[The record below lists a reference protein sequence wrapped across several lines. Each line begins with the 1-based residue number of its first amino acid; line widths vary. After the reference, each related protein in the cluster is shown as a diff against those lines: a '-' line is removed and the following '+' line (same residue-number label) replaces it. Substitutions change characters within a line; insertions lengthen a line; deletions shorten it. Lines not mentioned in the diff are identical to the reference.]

1 MLTSRQVKLLKI
13 LESEQSYQPIGK
25 FAKELGISD
34 RTIYSEIK
42 LLIEEGY
49 QINSKRGKGIKLV
62 NQRGFDDRP
71 ILNISTDPAET
82 RRIEIMKSLLFDH
95 ATVTLKGLSDHY
107 FVSQTSIK

>member
-49 QINSKRGKGIKLV
+49 QINSKRGKGIKL
-62 NQRGFDDRP
+62 
-71 ILNISTDPAET
+71 
-82 RRIEIMKSLLFDH
+82 
-95 ATVTLKGLSDHY
+95 
-107 FVSQTSIK
+107 

>member
-1 MLTSRQVKLLKI
+1 
-13 LESEQSYQPIGK
+13 
-25 FAKELGISD
+25 
-34 RTIYSEIK
+34 
-42 LLIEEGY
+42 
-49 QINSKRGKGIKLV
+49 GKGIKLV

-107 FVSQTSIK
+107 FVSQTSIKNDLKFIEGTLFQNNLSFLNSNKSGTKIEKMPLDQKILVLFNFNQYIMT

>member
-49 QINSKRGKGIKLV
+49 QINS
-62 NQRGFDDRP
+62 N
-71 ILNISTDPAET
+71 
-82 RRIEIMKSLLFDH
+82 
-95 ATVTLKGLSDHY
+95 
-107 FVSQTSIK
+107 